1 MEYKEIIDN
10 YILQKDTYNNI
21 ENRLNDKIE
30 YYENKLEKHKKKY
43 LNWIDGIV
51 IPLAKELSKRF
62 NLSYE
67 IYGPFGLCCE
77 TSIYLKE
84 DKNKSITE
92 QTTFSITVEPKDLSI
107 GELVYRTGERTNKY
121 PQGSI
126 GELNGFD
133 CITKPMPD
141 TIDEII
147 KLMHKSE
154 RSEDDN

>member
-67 IYGPFGLCCE
+67 IYGPFGICCE

-92 QTTFSITVEPKDLSI
+92 QTTFRITVEPVDLSI
-107 GELVYRTGERTNKY
+107 GELVYRTGEWK
-121 PQGSI
+121 PGAVHD
-126 GELNGFD
+126 LNGFN

-154 RSEDDN
+154 RLEDDN